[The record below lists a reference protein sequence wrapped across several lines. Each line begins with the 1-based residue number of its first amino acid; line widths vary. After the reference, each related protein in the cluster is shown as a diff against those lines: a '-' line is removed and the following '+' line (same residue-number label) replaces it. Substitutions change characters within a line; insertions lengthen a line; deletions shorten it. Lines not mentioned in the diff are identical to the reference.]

1 MKERIKMK
9 SLKSKMITL
18 FSLLIL
24 IVVIIIGI
32 INFKSSTDLVIGS
45 LNHQA
50 TNIAKYTISQ
60 IDIDEFTNLTI
71 NKTENDYYK
80 ELRLEM
86 NEIREANGLT
96 YLYTMAKQGDEYFYV
111 VDGMPI
117 DSDDASAVGE
127 VEENSAEYVQMIETF
142 KTGEGSE
149 GQLTSDE
156 YGKLFSTYLPIQN
169 EAGET
174 IGVVGVDLDATRI
187 YEVLQK
193 NINNML
199 LLVGLIVVISIVII
213 YVFSRVL
220 TTPLITL
227 SKQAEAISKGD
238 FTVKMEANRN
248 DEIGSLSRAFNE
260 MVVELKQTITD
271 INTST
276 FKINGTTM
284 DLSKHINTTNEAANL
299 IAVSMNEAAAGIHKQ
314 SEEVNNILDMMNHS
328 AKLLQN
334 GENKMTQTVQ
344 NAKTSAEVAS
354 EGKEAMKKA
363 TVQLDELVLAVNETT
378 KTVQNLANR
387 SDEVGGI
394 IAIIS
399 EIANQTN
406 LLALNAAIE
415 AARAGEHGKGFAVVA
430 DEVRKLA
437 EQTQTATNKIA
448 NLIGNIQTET
458 SQTVSKMESNIEAV
472 KKQESFI
479 KKGEDALQN
488 IVEKVDQTQ
497 LDTKQI
503 QQILNELENESNR
516 VLFALENISAVIE
529 ENTAVTE
536 EVASSTSEQ
545 SLAVSDIT
553 KSVAFV
559 ESLSSDLKDKVE
571 KFKL

>member
-1 MKERIKMK
+1 
-9 SLKSKMITL
+9 
-18 FSLLIL
+18 
-24 IVVIIIGI
+24 
-32 INFKSSTDLVIGS
+32 
-45 LNHQA
+45 
-50 TNIAKYTISQ
+50 
-60 IDIDEFTNLTI
+60 
-71 NKTENDYYK
+71 
-80 ELRLEM
+80 
-86 NEIREANGLT
+86 
-96 YLYTMAKQGDEYFYV
+96 
-111 VDGMPI
+111 
-117 DSDDASAVGE
+117 
-127 VEENSAEYVQMIETF
+127 
-142 KTGEGSE
+142 
-149 GQLTSDE
+149 
-156 YGKLFSTYLPIQN
+156 
-169 EAGET
+169 
-174 IGVVGVDLDATRI
+174 
-187 YEVLQK
+187 
-193 NINNML
+193 
-199 LLVGLIVVISIVII
+199 
-213 YVFSRVL
+213 
-220 TTPLITL
+220 
-227 SKQAEAISKGD
+227 
-238 FTVKMEANRN
+238 
-248 DEIGSLSRAFNE
+248 
-260 MVVELKQTITD
+260 
-271 INTST
+271 
-276 FKINGTTM
+276 M

-448 NLIGNIQTET
+448 DLIGNIQTET

-497 LDTKQI
+497 LDTTQI
-503 QQILNELENESNR
+503 QQILNELKNESNS

-536 EVASSTSEQ
+536 EVASSSSEQ

-559 ESLSSDLKDKVE
+559 ESLSSEL
-571 KFKL
+571 